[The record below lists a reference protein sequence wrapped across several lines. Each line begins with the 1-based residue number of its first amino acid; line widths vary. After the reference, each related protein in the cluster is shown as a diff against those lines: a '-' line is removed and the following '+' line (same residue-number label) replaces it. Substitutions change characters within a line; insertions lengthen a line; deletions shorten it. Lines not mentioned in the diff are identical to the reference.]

1 MNNQAADKVS
11 KAKQLYFS
19 IQNLGKRSILAH
31 QSFNGV
37 IGIPSNDNFFCE
49 NKLSLMDV
57 CKGIDAYIIEQQKA
71 SDFILINKVLI
82 FEVDSIQ

>member
-1 MNNQAADKVS
+1 MS
-11 KAKQLYFS
+11 KAKQIYFG
-19 IQNLGKRSILAH
+19 IQKFEKRRLLAH

-37 IGIPSNDNFFCE
+37 IGIPSNGLLFSE

-71 SDFILINKVLI
+71 SDFILKNKVLI